1 MVFFGLPAA
10 ATPPRSNNVAVS
22 PQFKYV
28 GNIVQAD
35 EGGGRLGSKLKFYK
49 SLFFLQVNLRPS
61 SMMPA

>member
-35 EGGGRLGSKLKFYK
+35 EGGGEAG
-49 SLFFLQVNLRPS
+49 LQ
-61 SMMPA
+61 A

>member
-10 ATPPRSNNVAVS
+10 ATPPRSNNMAVS

-35 EGGGRLGSKLKFYK
+35 EGGGEAG
-49 SLFFLQVNLRPS
+49 LQ
-61 SMMPA
+61 A